1 MVQLRHLLKSQ
12 WGRLLLFRGNS
23 LASSP
28 YNCIHGWQGAPLALG
43 REHSTHTVIGRCGPQ
58 CAELGREPGAVG
70 IKTQGTGRAKKPTQT
85 SSPGLSKRGK
95 HPWVVD

>member
-1 MVQLRHLLKSQ
+1 MRLRHLLKSQ
-12 WGRLLLFRGNS
+12 WGRFLLFRGNS

-43 REHSTHTVIGRCGPQ
+43 REYSTHTVIGRCGPQ
-58 CAELGREPGAVG
+58 CAELGGEPGAVG
-70 IKTQGTGRAKKPTQT
+70 IKTQCPVSKKLTQT
-85 SSPGLSKRGK
+85 SSPGLSKQGK